1 MTTTPTPGVP
11 DPTPASGNGS
21 PSMRKVGLASLLGT
35 TIEFYDFV
43 IFGLAAALVFPT
55 VFFPAL
61 GAAAGTV
68 ASFATL
74 GVAFAARPLGSILFG
89 HFGDRL
95 GRKKTLVA
103 TLLLMGFATL
113 VVGLVPSA
121 DYIGVAA
128 PISIVLMR
136 ILQGVAAGGE
146 WAGATL
152 FSSEYAPKSSRA
164 FWSNLPSVGGAC
176 GTSLA
181 SATYLAISLS
191 MSTEAFL
198 SWGWRI
204 PFISS
209 VVLVGFSLWVRLTID
224 ETPVFRKEKSQSGVV
239 RVPFAE
245 ALRNQPKAIFLASG
259 MVVAIYAV
267 HYSASAYLVSYATAI
282 LDLTRTQVLAVGIG
296 SGMAMIAGQMVGVYF
311 ADRIGR
317 RKIMLTAYGIETIW
331 VLALFPIINV
341 NTLWAFA
348 IGVWGTLFINSVA
361 TGPLGAFLSETF
373 ETRYRYT
380 AIGFCYNIAGVLGGA
395 IPPLIAA
402 GIIAA
407 YGTTVYGLI
416 LAGIVL
422 VSWACV
428 WGLSETR
435 HVDLDAPNSDL
446 AATGRGSNDTA
457 GTEVGRRT

>member
-1 MTTTPTPGVP
+1 
-11 DPTPASGNGS
+11 
-21 PSMRKVGLASLLGT
+21 MRRVGLASLLGT

-61 GAAAGTV
+61 GAAAGTA

-74 GVAFAARPLGSILFG
+74 GVAFAARPLGSLIFG

-103 TLLLMGFATL
+103 TLLLMGLSTL
-113 VVGLVPSA
+113 VVGLVPSTS
-121 DYIGVAA
+121 YIGVAA
-128 PISIVLMR
+128 PILIVLMR

-152 FSSEYAPKSSRA
+152 FSSEYSPKKTRA

-181 SATYLAISLS
+181 SATFMVISVS
-191 MSTEAFL
+191 MSQEAFM

-204 PFISS
+204 PFVSS
-209 VVLVGFSLWVRLTID
+209 VLLVAFSLWVRLTID
-224 ETPVFRKEKSQSGVV
+224 ETPVFRKEKAQIGVV

-245 ALRNQPKAIFLASG
+245 ALKRQPKAIFLASG
-259 MVVAIYAV
+259 MVIAIYAV
-267 HYSASAYLVSYATAI
+267 HYSASAYLVSYATKI
-282 LDLTRTQVLAVGIG
+282 LELSQTFVLTVGIG
-296 SGMAMIAGQMVGVYF
+296 SGIAMICGQMVGVYF

-317 RKIMLTAYGIETIW
+317 RKIMLFAYGIEIVW
-331 VLALFPIINV
+331 ILLLFPIINL
-341 NTLWAFA
+341 NTLAAFA

-373 ETRYRYT
+373 ETRYRYS

-407 YGTTVYGLI
+407 YGTMVYGII
-416 LAGIVL
+416 LAAIVI
-422 VSWACV
+422 VSFACV

-435 HVDLDAPNSDL
+435 GVNLEDIDADGTANEIEGAVREP
-446 AATGRGSNDTA
+446 ATRAS
-457 GTEVGRRT
+457 